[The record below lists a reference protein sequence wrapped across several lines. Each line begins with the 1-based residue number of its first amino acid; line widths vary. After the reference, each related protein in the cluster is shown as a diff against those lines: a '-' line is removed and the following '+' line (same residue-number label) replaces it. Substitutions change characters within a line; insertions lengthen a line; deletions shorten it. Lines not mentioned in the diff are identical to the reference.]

1 MIPCPHPIALVQFW
15 GYSGEI
21 EWCQRCGAIR
31 GMGVDWMAPE
41 GEPKPE
47 TITVEAV
54 VVPDATPADEP
65 PTKTE
70 RKPVDEAPPKPPSRT
85 AEEAE
90 EAQLLL
96 RKTLRCDVRKGTL
109 HYSMQLADIFY
120 AKRDE
125 RWTKDEAADFKAEMA
140 WSREA
145 LTVEEKAVVDGAV
158 AGYTAKQGGRK

>member
-1 MIPCPHPIALVQFW
+1 M
-15 GYSGEI
+15 
-21 EWCQRCGAIR
+21 R
-31 GMGVDWMAPE
+31 
-41 GEPKPE
+41 
-47 TITVEAV
+47 
-54 VVPDATPADEP
+54 
-65 PTKTE
+65 
-70 RKPVDEAPPKPPSRT
+70 PPKPPART

-96 RKTLRCDVRKGTL
+96 RKTLRCDVRRGSL
-109 HYSMQLADIFY
+109 HYCMQLADIFY

-158 AGYTAKQGGRK
+158 AGYTAKQGGRR